1 MAISQFIPSIRIGY
15 LYTYWAPLG
24 FVISVTMLREAY
36 DDIKRYWRDKELN
49 SQLYKI
55 LTYDGVKM
63 VPSSHLKV
71 SDVIIIEKAIIL
83 IILFKVLLLNINI
96 ILFVKN
102 QRVPAD
108 IVLLKT
114 SEKSGTCFIRTDQ
127 LDGETDWKLRV
138 AVSITQNLDK
148 YSDLLDIGA
157 QIYAEKP
164 QLRIHAFEGIFMR
177 VSKIK

>member
-1 MAISQFIPSIRIGY
+1 MACSQFIPSIRIGY
-15 LYTYWAPLG
+15 LYTYWAPLA

-36 DDIKRYWRDKELN
+36 DDFKRYLRDKELN

-55 LTYDGVKM
+55 LTYDGIKM

-71 SDVIIIEKAIIL
+71 SDIIIIE
-83 IILFKVLLLNINI
+83 
-96 ILFVKN
+96 KN

-138 AVSITQNLDK
+138 AVPTTQNLDK
-148 YSDLLDIGA
+148 SS
-157 QIYAEKP
+157 
-164 QLRIHAFEGIFMR
+164 
-177 VSKIK
+177 V